1 MLCTNIDRVRQI
13 QYRLFIW
20 ELEPLDDGVLFQNV
34 MRVHYNGL
42 WWDGYGWGV
51 LYVMSIV
58 IDLVVKNIL
67 IFNYLLRKKID
78 LFILCKMANPDG
90 ASAFLE

>member
-1 MLCTNIDRVRQI
+1 MDVMYKYWSGASNPIPSI
-13 QYRLFIW
+13 IW

-51 LYVMSIV
+51 LYYTVSIV

-78 LFILCKMANPDG
+78 LFI
-90 ASAFLE
+90 E

>member
-1 MLCTNIDRVRQI
+1 MMGCGGMGMGGGYRV
-13 QYRLFIW
+13 
-20 ELEPLDDGVLFQNV
+20 V
-34 MRVHYNGL
+34 
-42 WWDGYGWGV
+42 
-51 LYVMSIV
+51 SIE